1 MSYGE
6 YKFGDFMKNYDVGG
20 PSDGLVGFAEGFA
33 AGFVPAYAAA
43 NKAGADKELALAK
56 LDKQAE
62 IDAAEAKAK
71 TTSDYNEMMKKA
83 KNIVSTLQLPTG
95 INPNDAVM
103 TAYTMLSGGISD
115 NTVLT
120 QLSKAIEDKTLV
132 YSDGSPT
139 ETAPTTTPEEAPDG
153 APASPLDQEMNEA
166 FGDQSAVQPAPE
178 AEPTVVSQDDT
189 PAETDGE
196 PVQEASLGSEWAQR
210 FVDRQ
215 EARINA
221 ASETQIAA
229 LDTQTD
235 VTNPEGLGGGSDSAA
250 DIVLADADGVATP
263 SERTAA
269 TVRTLKINPLAK
281 TAAAEEIEVNKID
294 DYEKAMAAVV
304 ALTGVAGQE
313 DKLKR
318 AKFLLKQFTVT
329 PKVGDFNEQKLTA
342 FIRQTSSVD
351 TMPPEYKGIDPQV
364 MAALRT
370 QAIDFLRDAQNTA
383 LPSLSSTDPDELR
396 GVQRDITAGRINNV
410 SKVYKDQLAQ
420 RIDALDLKAEAERV
434 AGLTPEKVVQEAQ
447 RAFMAGLSPDL
458 SFEDRKAA
466 IENWQSTEGQL
477 LLSVMRFT
485 DKPDKPQ
492 EISGFEEAAI
502 VELMESD
509 AYKNADQ
516 EGRLNLIEQ
525 TKTFLSKQP
534 EGSLTAAKY
543 ADMVASYTMMLSS
556 ENPEE
561 RAAASKWFDTMAPSL
576 EAGLQAGARATARP
590 GDPKMFQIQYTDTQG
605 NTRRAEAVQTDNGYQ
620 IVGGTGPEAIIP
632 QSNILQVVSQEGQ
645 EYINKQLSATRT
657 ERTVQ
662 RGYMTSL
669 IDLTN
674 QAYDLEQIAVND
686 PVVLTLVGSGTA
698 TLVRAKREASAIVD
712 LITKTAESAYMDK
725 PGDESNATNLIQEA
739 LSNFMETNGVTEE
752 TANNYRA
759 FSAKLTR
766 FVFAA
771 GKALGQEGNGFSNQ
785 DYRNILSS
793 LKAGNGIEAFVRN
806 LRSFVSERATFVD
819 TGANSLKSIEEIID
833 LQQRGATLGYGAMTF
848 DEYSNSEFA
857 PMNYTEW
864 LNSPV
869 PKGKPQSGSGDTSP
883 VTGLSAIQFNN
894 LIKFVEDPNYTDD
907 MVKNAL
913 TQYGITDVDAALSA
927 IKNAGSQ

>member
-33 AGFVPAYAAA
+33 AGFVPAYAAS
-43 NKAGADKELALAK
+43 NKAAADKELALAK

-62 IDAAEAKAK
+62 IDAAEAAAK

-83 KNIVSTLQLPTG
+83 KNIVSTLTLPTG
-95 INPNDAVM
+95 VNPNDAVM

-115 NTVLT
+115 NTVFT
-120 QLSKAIEDKTLV
+120 QLSKAIEDNTLE
-132 YSDGSPT
+132 YSDGSPID
-139 ETAPTTTPEEAPDG
+139 TAPPAAVDTAPDT

-166 FGDQSAVQPAPE
+166 FGKQSAAEPAPE
-178 AEPTVVSQDDT
+178 AAPTVVSQDDT

-196 PVQEASLGSEWAQR
+196 PVQEASLGSGWAQR

-221 ASETQIAA
+221 ASETQVAA
-229 LDTQTD
+229 LETKTD
-235 VTNPEGLGGGSDSAA
+235 VTNPEGLGGGSSSAA

-269 TVRTLKINPLAK
+269 TVRTLRINPLAK

-304 ALTGVAGQE
+304 ALTGVSGQE

-318 AKFLLKQFTVT
+318 AQFLLKQFTDT
-329 PKVGDFNEQKLTA
+329 PKVGDMNEQQLTA
-342 FIRQTSSVD
+342 FIRQTNSVSS
-351 TMPPEYKGIDPQV
+351 MPPEYKGIDPQV
-364 MAALRT
+364 MNSLRVQAA
-370 QAIDFLRDAQNTA
+370 DFLKDTRNKA
-383 LPSLSSTDPDELR
+383 LPSLSTTNPDELR
-396 GVQRDITAGRINNV
+396 GVQRDIKAGIITNV
-410 SKVYKDQLAQ
+410 SGEYKDQLAL
-420 RIDALDLKAEAERV
+420 RIAALDLSIEAKRV
-434 AGLTPEKVVQEAQ
+434 AGLTPEQVIQEAQ
-447 RAFMAGLSPDL
+447 TAFVNGLSKDL
-458 SFEDRKAA
+458 SNEEVRAA
-466 IENWQSTEGQL
+466 LEHWQSENGDGGIL
-477 LLSVMRFT
+477 ISMMRFT
-485 DKPDKPQ
+485 DKPDAPQ
-492 EISGFEEAAI
+492 EVNSFEEAAI

-509 AYKNADQ
+509 TYKNAT
-516 EGRLNLIEQ
+516 GAVRLDLIEQ
-525 TKTFLSKQP
+525 TKAFLSKQP

-543 ADMVASYTMMLSS
+543 ADMVASYTLMLSS

-561 RAAASKWFDTMAPSL
+561 RAAANKWFETMAPSL
-576 EAGLQAGARATARP
+576 EAGLQAGARATTRP

-605 NTRRAEAVQTDNGYQ
+605 NTRRSEAVKTDNGYQ

-632 QSNILQVVSQEGQ
+632 QSKILQVVSQEGQ

-674 QAYDLEQIAVND
+674 QAFTLEKIAVND
-686 PVVLTLVGSGTA
+686 PVVLTLVGSGAA
-698 TLVRAKREASAIVD
+698 TLVTAKREAATIVD
-712 LITKTAESAYMDK
+712 LIARTAESAYMDK
-725 PGDESNATNLIQEA
+725 PGDEGNASNLIQKA
-739 LSNFMETNGVTEE
+739 LSAFMETNEITGE
-752 TANNYRA
+752 TADNYRA

-793 LKAGNGIEAFVRN
+793 LKAGNGLEAFVRN

-819 TGANSLKSIEEIID
+819 TGANSLNSIEEIID
-833 LQQRGATLGYGAMTF
+833 LRQRGAVLGYGTMTF
-848 DEYSNSEFA
+848 DEYSKSEFA

-864 LNSPV
+864 LASPI
-869 PKGKPQSGSGDTSP
+869 PKAKSQSGSENTGPTSL
-883 VTGLSAIQFNN
+883 TRG
-894 LIKFVEDPNYTDD
+894 EDG
-907 MVKNAL
+907 VFRL
-913 TQYGITDVDAALSA
+913 TPSGG
-927 IKNAGSQ
+927 N

>member
-139 ETAPTTTPEEAPDG
+139 ETAPTTTPEEAPEG

-210 FVDRQ
+210 FVERQ

-221 ASETQIAA
+221 ASETQVAA

-235 VTNPEGLGGGSDSAA
+235 VTNPDGLGGGSGSAA

-434 AGLTPEKVVQEAQ
+434 AGLTPEQVVQEAQ

-492 EISGFEEAAI
+492 EISNFEEAL
-502 VELMESD
+502 VNEVMRTPE
-509 AYKNADQ
+509 YENADSA
-516 EGRLNLIEQ
+516 GR
-525 TKTFLSKQP
+525 
-534 EGSLTAAKY
+534 
-543 ADMVASYTMMLSS
+543 
-556 ENPEE
+556 
-561 RAAASKWFDTMAPSL
+561 
-576 EAGLQAGARATARP
+576 EAL
-590 GDPKMFQIQYTDTQG
+590 
-605 NTRRAEAVQTDNGYQ
+605 
-620 IVGGTGPEAIIP
+620 
-632 QSNILQVVSQEGQ
+632 
-645 EYINKQLSATRT
+645 
-657 ERTVQ
+657 
-662 RGYMTSL
+662 
-669 IDLTN
+669 
-674 QAYDLEQIAVND
+674 
-686 PVVLTLVGSGTA
+686 
-698 TLVRAKREASAIVD
+698 LVRAKGLLTSRGNDTLTSGELAQNLAKARLDLTSKDPKVVADAQLYIDAVYPTQRQALADVSSIGKTPNRDTVAILTDGRRIAVMSDGNNGYTDLQGKPVTDIQSITTEKMSDNTRAAVTAISGPLDEQAAKMAAAVNVATLGYELEKMATEYEGVLTRVGGAQAFLSSVKVEIGAALNIIGEASDDQELNQETVLQKVND
-712 LITKTAESAYMDK
+712 YL
-725 PGDESNATNLIQEA
+725 SNSA
-739 LSNFMETNGVTEE
+739 LSEEEAAMVKEFM
-752 TANNYRA
+752 AA
-759 FSAKLTR
+759 STR
-766 FVFAA
+766 YIFAA

-785 DYRNILSS
+785 DYNNI
-793 LKAGNGIEAFVRN
+793 
-806 LRSFVSERATFVD
+806 RSALL
-819 TGANSLKSIEEIID
+819 NSNNLKSFGGNMRTFARERLTDATRTAKQLAGSTGVRQAQDYGGTIGNEIYTADQYFEMVADGVPDAVDYMAWAYKGAPIEVNLAAGPETPAGQISENLFNQYVGLLKSD
-833 LQQRGATLGYGAMTF
+833 NTENLQATML
-848 DEYSNSEFA
+848 
-857 PMNYTEW
+857 
-864 LNSPV
+864 
-869 PKGKPQSGSGDTSP
+869 Q
-883 VTGLSAIQFNN
+883 
-894 LIKFVEDPNYTDD
+894 
-907 MVKNAL
+907 AL
-913 TQYGITDVDAALSA
+913 TGVLGSAEAAQAELDRIIGASTA
-927 IKNAGSQ
+927 ESNEGGE